1 LTIGRS
7 EDLHGGPVFGQ
18 VALHGLHDPV
28 EFIVGSSGIVM
39 REGHPSD
46 PGALAH
52 LGNVFDRTMTPAL
65 ALDILAV
72 CELGIMDN
80 QISPGQK
87 LGMSSVEL
95 MHRGISFDS

>member
-1 LTIGRS
+1 
-7 EDLHGGPVFGQ
+7 
-18 VALHGLHDPV
+18 
-28 EFIVGSSGIVM
+28 
-39 REGHPSD
+39 
-46 PGALAH
+46 
-52 LGNVFDRTMTPAL
+52 MTPAL